1 MAHQQ
6 NLTQDEAER
15 RLGTT
20 KSMSKSLLLPSLI
33 IILLH
38 KNFVESGSSK
48 LKYYIETPKSLYP
61 QSKSVPVPTLDPDN
75 PPKWFDTMET
85 KEIGKMTARELQH
98 AFETIQGK
106 YFSENCCKFVV
117 RLFDLDKKGGLDVK
131 EFEELYTYVKR
142 WVEAFN
148 MYDADRSGYLNENEL
163 DCALKH
169 MDIYFSS
176 DFIKFLIKKANADST
191 MKKMSL
197 DQFIVTCIQI
207 QRYTEEFRVRD
218 ENYRGEINMK
228 YEDFL
233 EMVLRCL

>member
-1 MAHQQ
+1 MYQQ
-6 NLTQDEAER
+6 
-15 RLGTT
+15 G
-20 KSMSKSLLLPSLI
+20 KPGLLPI
-33 IILLH
+33 IDPE
-38 KNFVESGSSK
+38 NPRQWF
-48 LKYYIETPKSLYP
+48 ET
-61 QSKSVPVPTLDPDN
+61 V
-75 PPKWFDTMET
+75 ET
-85 KEIGKMTARELQH
+85 KELGKMTARELQH

-106 YFSENCCKFVV
+106 YFSENSCKFVV

-163 DCALKH
+163 DSALKH

-176 DFIKFLIKKANADST
+176 DFIKFLIRKNNADSSI
-191 MKKMSL
+191 KKLSL

-218 ENYRGEINMK
+218 EHYRGEISMK

>member
-1 MAHQQ
+1 
-6 NLTQDEAER
+6 
-15 RLGTT
+15 
-20 KSMSKSLLLPSLI
+20 
-33 IILLH
+33 
-38 KNFVESGSSK
+38 
-48 LKYYIETPKSLYP
+48 
-61 QSKSVPVPTLDPDN
+61 
-75 PPKWFDTMET
+75 
-85 KEIGKMTARELQH
+85 MTARELQH
-98 AFETIQGK
+98 AFQAIQGK

-148 MYDADRSGYLNENEL
+148 MYDADRSGFLNENEL

-169 MDIYFSS
+169 MDIYFTP
-176 DFIKFLIKKANADST
+176 DFIKFLIRKNNAENATKKL
-191 MKKMSL
+191 SL

-218 ENYRGEINMK
+218 ENYRGEISMK

>member
-1 MAHQQ
+1 M
-6 NLTQDEAER
+6 
-15 RLGTT
+15 
-20 KSMSKSLLLPSLI
+20 
-33 IILLH
+33 
-38 KNFVESGSSK
+38 
-48 LKYYIETPKSLYP
+48 KYYIDTPKSI
-61 QSKSVPVPTLDPDN
+61 QSPAKPGLPSVSADPEN
-75 PPKWFDTMET
+75 PARWFDTMET
-85 KEIGKMTARELQH
+85 KEMGKMTARELQH

-106 YFSENCCKFVV
+106 YFSENSCKFVV

-148 MYDADRSGYLNENEL
+148 MYDADRSGFLNENEL

-169 MDIYFSS
+169 MDIYFSP
-176 DFIKFLIKKANADST
+176 DFIKFLIKKSNIDINP
-191 MKKMSL
+191 KKMSL